1 MHLRVVLDVESH
13 KLLLQDVVSDGRH
26 DGLLHLANQGVH
38 QGSLLSIIFH
48 FGI

>member
-13 KLLLQDVVSDGRH
+13 NMFLQDVVSDGH
-26 DGLLHLANQGVH
+26 DGLHLAKQGVH

-48 FGI
+48 YGI